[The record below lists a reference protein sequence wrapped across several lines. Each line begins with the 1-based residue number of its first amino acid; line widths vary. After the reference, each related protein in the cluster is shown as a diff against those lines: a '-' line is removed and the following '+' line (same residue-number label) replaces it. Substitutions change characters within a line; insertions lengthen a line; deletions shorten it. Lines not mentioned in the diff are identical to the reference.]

1 MRGEVRDDLY
11 SDGREVTVDSEQAED
26 PDEVS
31 ELEEEVKN
39 EGNPLVSSGSI
50 CGRENTGGLGT
61 ATEAR
66 RRSWYSG
73 FLGVACTLGRS
84 FA

>member
-11 SDGREVTVDSEQAED
+11 SEGREVMVDSEQAED
-26 PDEVS
+26 ADEVP

-39 EGNPLVSSGSI
+39 EESPWFSLGSVF
-50 CGRENTGGLGT
+50 GQENTGGRGT

-66 RRSWYSG
+66 RRSW
-73 FLGVACTLGRS
+73 
-84 FA
+84 